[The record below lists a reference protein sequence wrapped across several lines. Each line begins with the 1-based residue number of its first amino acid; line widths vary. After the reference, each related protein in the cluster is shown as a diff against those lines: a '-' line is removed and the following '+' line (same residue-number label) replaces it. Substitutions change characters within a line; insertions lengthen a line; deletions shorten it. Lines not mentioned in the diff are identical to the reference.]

1 MTPWHGIYGHNAIVE
16 QFRRALERK
25 RLAGSFLFVGP
36 PGIGKRSFALK
47 FAQALLCETRP
58 EELLDPCEH
67 CPACAQ
73 AAAGTHPDLDVVGKP
88 EGKSEIPVE
97 LLIGDLE
104 HRRREGLCAR
114 IALKPYAGRRKI
126 AVIDDA
132 DFLNAE
138 GANALLK
145 TLEEPPPRSVLIL
158 ISSSPARQLPTIR
171 SRCQLIRFQP
181 LPPEIITRLLL
192 DQAVVNSPDE
202 AARLA
207 SLSEGRIGQAIELA
221 DPEIGDF
228 RHLLY
233 AQLQQGALD
242 TRAVTQKVTQFV
254 ENAGKEA
261 PARRQRLHLTV
272 RMAANFYQERL
283 LAAVTSNRLAAA
295 GTATNS
301 PGSPLEYP
309 HDPARLAERLDCCLD
324 TDQQIDRNANQTTLI
339 ESWVDALAA
348 F

>member
-1 MTPWHGIYGHNAIVE
+1 MTLWHGIFGHDAIVE
-16 QFRRALERK
+16 QFRRALQRK
-25 RLAGSFLFVGP
+25 RLASSFLFVGP
-36 PGIGKRSFALK
+36 PGVGKRTFALK
-47 FAQALLCETRP
+47 FAQALLCETHP
-58 EELLDPCEH
+58 EERLDPCGH
-67 CPACAQ
+67 CPACVQ

-132 DFLNAE
+132 DYLNAE

-158 ISSSPARQLPTIR
+158 ISASPARQLPTIR

-181 LPPEIITRLLL
+181 LSPEIVARLLL
-192 DQAVVNSPDE
+192 DQAVVDSTEE

-207 SLSEGRIGQAIELA
+207 ALGEGSIGQAIELA
-221 DPEIGDF
+221 DPELGNF

-233 AQLQQGALD
+233 AQLQQGAFDSRGL
-242 TRAVTQKVTQFV
+242 AQKVSQFV
-254 ENAGKEA
+254 ESAGKEA
-261 PARRQRLHLTV
+261 PARRQRLHVAV
-272 RMAANFYQERL
+272 RMAAGFYQERL
-283 LAAVTSNRLAAA
+283 HATITPDRLAVA
-295 GTATNS
+295 GTGANLDRLTRC
-301 PGSPLEYP
+301 LE
-309 HDPARLAERLDCCLD
+309 RCLD
-324 TDQQIDRNANQTTLI
+324 ADRQIDRNANQATLI

-348 F
+348 A